1 MWYRKILA
9 YREIIDPKGEKS
21 IHKHSIEGG
30 YHSPIFVMKPGDEDI
45 SKMLGTGSK
54 AFGPGHYTS
63 QNKVVAYGYQYPFT
77 REEKFPMGTR
87 ILDYDK
93 IDEVHG
99 KRIVDAIN
107 QKFNK
112 DIVVDFPTDMYS
124 LQSKLDLELNQLYPI
139 LVELGYDAIEYDA
152 GRNFSLDQVV
162 EQLKENP
169 KLLNP
174 ERKNLDK
181 ESTDFEKPKSFN
193 RRIKKLKQ
201 QFDKKNV
208 LVINAN
214 ILTNPRLFQKE
225 RFRPE
230 TLTEEEKE
238 TLEKGKYVS
247 SLDVTIK
254 VIEYMKKTDPDWEN
268 KLRSFSCEAILNLL
282 VAGVIDKS
290 FPFGTIYKNKLNGQ
304 KALEFL
310 SKGIDPTLV
319 IAYTKDIT
327 FDDYENIKDFLEQNG
342 KEYLVP
348 KLERIVSYNDA
359 DTIVKLLQNNIVDLP
374 TATSKFFEANK
385 SAAEKLT
392 ISDIE
397 KLISVGF
404 TPNDFSRLALQPL
417 PEDAQRLVK
426 VGFDK
431 KNLLN
436 WFATRGNLDFS
447 KTGFTVEDIIENYDI
462 KSLNMYINLMINL
475 NKRDINIKPLWENFK
490 TNFLARYDHLSYVE
504 REGYTLNII
513 EALKNTDVSLKEI
526 IDNLLKPS
534 EHPVFVKTNMPDSV
548 NLRTPLNSEIIQ
560 SIERYDFVRDTL
572 NELESDL
579 FDENTLV
586 CKSCN
591 YIFKSSQCPICKR
604 YAKKA
609 YLDNYW
615 FENLNY
621 FDKIVDIYTKMPIS
635 RDWLNDLIYLIDNAL
650 AYIVEIVLP
659 KEYKPLKH
667 INYYFRK
674 FIEDPRYLETFS
686 SLEKLKEKVDKNEF
700 VDTSMSDVNN
710 VNDEDDGTITLSDPD
725 ED

>member
-9 YREIIDPKGEKS
+9 YREIIDPRGEKS

-30 YHSPIFVMKPGDEDI
+30 YHSPIFVMKPGDTDI
-45 SKMLGTGSK
+45 SEMLGTGSK
-54 AFGPGHYTS
+54 VFGPGHYTS
-63 QNKVVAYGYQYPFT
+63 QNKVVAYGYNYPFT

-124 LQSKLDLELNQLYPI
+124 LQSKLGLELNQVYPI

-238 TLEKGKYVS
+238 TLEKGKYAS
-247 SLDVTIK
+247 TLDVTLK
-254 VIEYMKKTDPDWEN
+254 VIEYLKKTDPDWQK

-282 VAGVIDKS
+282 VAGVIDSS
-290 FPFGTIYKNKLNGQ
+290 FPFETIYKNALNGQ
-304 KALEFL
+304 KALNFL
-310 SKGIDPTLV
+310 SKGVDPSLV
-319 IAYTKDIT
+319 IAYTRDIT
-327 FDDYENIKDFLEQNG
+327 FDNYEDIKYFLEQKG

-348 KLERIVSYNDA
+348 KLESIISYRDP
-359 DTIVKLLQNNIVDLP
+359 DTIVKFLQSNIVDKSTLK
-374 TATSKFFEANK
+374 SKFLDEISYQNP
-385 SAAEKLT
+385 EKIS
-392 ISDIE
+392 ISDLE
-397 KLISVGF
+397 KLISAGF
-404 TPNDFSRLALQPL
+404 TADDFSYVPLQFL
-417 PEDAQRLVK
+417 PEDTQRLLNI
-426 VGFDK
+426 GFDK
-431 KNLLN
+431 KYLLN
-436 WFATRGNLDFS
+436 DFAARNVDFS
-447 KTGFTVEDIIENYDI
+447 KTGFTVEDIIENFD
-462 KSLNMYINLMINL
+462 LTTQALFRLMVNLSS
-475 NKRDINIKPLWENFK
+475 KNIDVKPLWKHVKGIFSSQ
-490 TNFLARYDHLSYVE
+490 LGHLSYDD
-504 REGYTLNII
+504 RQKYALNII

-526 IDNLLKPS
+526 IDL
-534 EHPVFVKTNMPDSV
+534 
-548 NLRTPLNSEIIQ
+548 
-560 SIERYDFVRDTL
+560 
-572 NELESDL
+572 
-579 FDENTLV
+579 
-586 CKSCN
+586 
-591 YIFKSSQCPICKR
+591 IFKPGEKIAF
-604 YAKKA
+604 AK
-609 YLDNYW
+609 
-615 FENLNY
+615 
-621 FDKIVDIYTKMPIS
+621 M
-635 RDWLNDLIYLIDNAL
+635 YLIDNDELKKPENA
-650 AYIVEIVLP
+650 EI
-659 KEYKPLKH
+659 LK
-667 INYYFRK
+667 
-674 FIEDPRYLETFS
+674 
-686 SLEKLKEKVDKNEF
+686 SLEKYDYVKNALYDLQEYFGYKTLICNDCEYIFINSYCPKCRKIANRFYFQMNVYEYLDVFFDIARIYRKFPESKGLFNDLIDEFNDKLEKDIEYHMRRVADPLKF
-700 VDTSMSDVNN
+700 VDDNT
-710 VNDEDDGTITLSDPD
+710 GTLFTNKEP
-725 ED
+725 